1 MATVLECVVNV
12 SEGRRAEILSA
23 LTDAAGPSLLDV
35 HRDPDHHRSVLT
47 LAGPE
52 EVVDAGVR
60 ALAAETTARIDL
72 GGHDG
77 AHPRFGVLDV
87 VPWVPLRG
95 GPLTDGPLWPAIRA
109 RDRFARWAGNALEL
123 PCFLYGPERSLPDVR
138 RTAWISLTPD
148 TGPARPHPTAGSA
161 AVGARP
167 LLVAYNVWLVR
178 PDLERA
184 RAIAAEI
191 RGPAVRALGL
201 KVGDMVQ
208 VSCNLIAPTAVG
220 PAAIFDAVASR
231 AEPARA
237 ELVGLL
243 PSAVLGAIPRARW
256 VELDVDPTRTIEA
269 RLEEAGLTEA

>member
-47 LAGPE
+47 LGGPE

-95 GPLTDGPLWPAIRA
+95 WPLTDGPLSPA
-109 RDRFARWAGNALEL
+109 
-123 PCFLYGPERSLPDVR
+123 
-138 RTAWISLTPD
+138 
-148 TGPARPHPTAGSA
+148 
-161 AVGARP
+161 
-167 LLVAYNVWLVR
+167 
-178 PDLERA
+178 
-184 RAIAAEI
+184 
-191 RGPAVRALGL
+191 
-201 KVGDMVQ
+201 
-208 VSCNLIAPTAVG
+208 
-220 PAAIFDAVASR
+220 
-231 AEPARA
+231 
-237 ELVGLL
+237 
-243 PSAVLGAIPRARW
+243 
-256 VELDVDPTRTIEA
+256 TRT
-269 RLEEAGLTEA
+269 G